1 MRWHLLLE
9 PGIGLAGRSPPGYSD
24 RGRPACQAKY
34 HGHVNGELL
43 LGDNLAILERMQ
55 ELRVDLVYLDPPFN
69 SGAVYAQTGSREAA
83 FSDRWRWDVT
93 AERSLTRLGQGAA
106 ESDPVPKAL
115 SALEILLGR
124 GPLLAYLVAL
134 APRLAAARR
143 VLKDTGSLYLHCDPR
158 SGPYLRV
165 LLDAVFGPRGFRSE
179 IVWRRNS
186 AHSDGKQGH
195 QLPGRVHD
203 TILFYT
209 KTSRWTWNPQ
219 YTPYDAVYIERF
231 YRHVEPG
238 TGRRYRLGDLT
249 GPGGI
254 ANGNPQYDL
263 FGVTRP
269 WRYSPERMATLAE
282 SGRIVQSRPGA
293 VPCFKRYLDEM
304 PGVPLQD
311 VWADI
316 RPVGAHGAERTGYP
330 TQKPVALVERIIAS
344 SSHPEDLVLD
354 PFCGSGTTLVAAERL
369 GRRWIGID
377 SSPAAVAIARARL
390 EAVRPPG
397 SN

>member
-1 MRWHLLLE
+1 MG
-9 PGIGLAGRSPPGYSD
+9 P
-24 RGRPACQAKY
+24 
-34 HGHVNGELL
+34 VNGELL
-43 LGDNLAILERMQ
+43 LGDNLAILEGMPESRI
-55 ELRVDLVYLDPPFN
+55 DLVYLDPPFN
-69 SGAVYAQTGSREAA
+69 SGALYTQAGSREAA
-83 FSDRWRWDVT
+83 FSDRWRWDAA
-93 AERSLTRLGQGAA
+93 AERSLARLTQDAA
-106 ESDPVPKAL
+106 KADRIQETV
-115 SALEILLGR
+115 SALAIVLGR
-124 GPLLAYLVAL
+124 GPQLAYLVAL
-134 APRLAAARR
+134 APRLAAIRR
-143 VLKDTGSLYLHCDPR
+143 VLKDTGSMYLHCDPR

-165 LLDAVFGPRGFRSE
+165 LLDATFGPGGFRAE

-186 AHSDGKQGH
+186 AHSDGRQGH

-203 TILFYT
+203 TILLYT
-209 KTSRWTWNPQ
+209 KGSGWTWNPQ
-219 YTPYDAVYIERF
+219 YTPYDAAYLERY

-254 ANGNPQYDL
+254 ANGNPQYEL
-263 FGVTRP
+263 LGVTRP
-269 WRYSPERMATLAE
+269 WRFSAEQMAALAK

-316 RPVGAHGAERTGYP
+316 RPVGARGAERTGYP
-330 TQKPVALVERIIAS
+330 TQKPVALLERIISS
-344 SSHPEDLVLD
+344 SSHLEDVVLD

-377 SSPAAVAIARARL
+377 SSPAAIAIARERL
-390 EAVRPPG
+390 GRESPPG
-397 SN
+397 SS